1 MSLVATPESVTN
13 VAFVAGLV
21 TSVVA
26 TLAVATDAARS
37 EVPGGRSLALLF
49 GGAGLWSLA
58 TLVSL
63 QPVSPRVRVFLNQVE
78 ITGVLGIILGF
89 GLFTYYYSAVEERV
103 SRRLKVVLVAVPLV
117 SLALLWTN
125 PVHGLMWDG
134 FTVVATSPYT
144 IVSWA
149 FDDWFYVHLAYSAGL
164 LLGSVAVLSRFLFAT
179 DIYTDQLAAVA
190 VAIVVPLGLYLG
202 HYSGLVGSAY
212 PLTQATFWFSAGL
225 VGYAI
230 HRKAL
235 FENLPAAHV
244 LGQTRILQQMPDGA
258 AVVAGDGTVVSV
270 NHTFVGLVGR
280 RADAVLREPVSSV
293 LPAVD
298 LTVPS
303 QETRVSVTTDG
314 TTRLLDLSVTPMER
328 GDALVGHLVLV
339 RDVTDETLR
348 TQQLEV
354 TNRVLRHNLRNKL
367 NLAMGYTEMLVADPD
382 REPSEVRR
390 TARIVYDACENLHG
404 LGEKAQTING
414 LFERTELTELDVGS
428 VVTRALSRVRAKHPD
443 ADVSV
448 EFGHEGRAVGVPT
461 VELAVEELVENAIQ
475 HGDGT
480 ERGVRVR
487 SSESGERIQIH
498 VRDFG
503 PGIPPMDAAVI
514 EDEVVEEQLFHAD
527 GVGLWLAK
535 WTATLSNGS
544 VSFAV
549 TPEGTTATLTLHRT
563 D

>member
-1 MSLVATPESVTN
+1 
-13 VAFVAGLV
+13 
-21 TSVVA
+21 
-26 TLAVATDAARS
+26 
-37 EVPGGRSLALLF
+37 
-49 GGAGLWSLA
+49 
-58 TLVSL
+58 
-63 QPVSPRVRVFLNQVE
+63 
-78 ITGVLGIILGF
+78 
-89 GLFTYYYSAVEERV
+89 
-103 SRRLKVVLVAVPLV
+103 
-117 SLALLWTN
+117 
-125 PVHGLMWDG
+125 
-134 FTVVATSPYT
+134 
-144 IVSWA
+144 
-149 FDDWFYVHLAYSAGL
+149 
-164 LLGSVAVLSRFLFAT
+164 
-179 DIYTDQLAAVA
+179 
-190 VAIVVPLGLYLG
+190 
-202 HYSGLVGSAY
+202 
-212 PLTQATFWFSAGL
+212 
-225 VGYAI
+225 
-230 HRKAL
+230 
-235 FENLPAAHV
+235 
-244 LGQTRILQQMPDGA
+244 
-258 AVVAGDGTVVSV
+258 
-270 NHTFVGLVGR
+270 
-280 RADAVLREPVSSV
+280 
-293 LPAVD
+293 
-298 LTVPS
+298 
-303 QETRVSVTTDG
+303 
-314 TTRLLDLSVTPMER
+314 
-328 GDALVGHLVLV
+328 
-339 RDVTDETLR
+339 VTDETLR